1 MKQFGPPPLSKRTF
15 PFSTNPQFLS
25 SFFLTSLFVQFSK
38 TRYPTPFL
46 ILGGEETMFACIR
59 INVSCTFYSHTP
71 IKSKSG
77 GKILFQKHVKTSFFL
92 PIFNLV
98 KFSLR
103 PKNECVALIAF
114 KLSVAL
120 NTLENGGQDLSTC
133 LIREDNLVDWSLK
146 HSLSTD
152 S

>member
-1 MKQFGPPPLSKRTF
+1 
-15 PFSTNPQFLS
+15 
-25 SFFLTSLFVQFSK
+25 
-38 TRYPTPFL
+38 
-46 ILGGEETMFACIR
+46 MFACIR

-77 GKILFQKHVKTSFFL
+77 WKILFRKHVKTSFLL

-98 KFSLR
+98 KFSLK

-133 LIREDNLVDWSLK
+133 LIREDNLVD
-146 HSLSTD
+146 
-152 S
+152 